1 MILQKILE
9 RLCDENK
16 HKHRLTV
23 DSHPADALFLDGTD
37 LICRM
42 QEKPQSPTTIDIYL
56 GHTESEN
63 SEIRTGQY
71 DLIAKVLNCEA
82 SEKGWRVS
90 LRILNPNT
98 ELVNRKSDRWKTPVF
113 PIHYRKKNTQQ
124 IKGSRVLD
132 FSAEGMAIER
142 EDDFQ
147 IGEIVEIFGLAENMK
162 MPLRDPIEFEVR
174 ILPTPKKAGLMLR
187 QDAPEELRNS
197 FKEFSSQLRQFNRF
211 WNSFL
216 EIIRTHTGYTTNKE
230 TLPSC
235 DFICRQLKRKETV
248 LNIHT
253 TSAIFEEVSDAI
265 SFFERFERLKED
277 LARLEEEKSKMEPM
291 TLSKIAILTQFL
303 SNQSK
308 Y

>member
-9 RLCDENK
+9 RLCDESK

-23 DSHPADALFLDGTD
+23 DSQPAEALFLDGTD

-42 QEKPQSPTTIDIYL
+42 QGKPQSPTTIDIYL

-63 SEIRTGQY
+63 SEIRNGQY
-71 DLIAKVLNCEA
+71 DLLAEVLNCEA

-113 PIHYRKKNTQQ
+113 PIHYRKKKTQQ

-147 IGEIVEIFGLAENMK
+147 IGEIVEIYGLAENMK
-162 MPLRDPIEFEVR
+162 MPLKDPIEFEVR

-187 QDAPEELRNS
+187 PDVSEELRNC

-235 DFICRQLKRKETV
+235 DFICRQLKRKEAI
-248 LNIHT
+248 LNIHIDST
-253 TSAIFEEVSDAI
+253 HFEQLSDAI
-265 SFFERFERLKED
+265 TFFERFERLKED
-277 LARLEEEKSKMEPM
+277 LIRLEEEKNKLEQM
-291 TLSKIAILTQFL
+291 TQLKEAILTQFM
-303 SNQSK
+303 SHQNK